1 MEARRSKA
9 SWKTVFRGGE
19 DKYLADQAV
28 QTPIVARKVLCKVCS
43 RKFCMEGDKKRHKRL
58 CERKKAVSEQKGAA
72 QCKACNR
79 MYKSRGG
86 LATHNCRPQGV
97 MSCFDNL

>member
-9 SWKTVFRGGE
+9 SWKTLFREGV
-19 DKYLADQAV
+19 DKYLAGQAV
-28 QTPIVARKVLCKVCS
+28 LTPVVARKVLCKVCS
-43 RKFCMEGDKKRHKRL
+43 RKFFMAGDKKRHKHL

-72 QCKACNR
+72 QCQACSR

-86 LATHNCRPQGV
+86 LATHNCRPPGNYDL
-97 MSCFDNL
+97 F